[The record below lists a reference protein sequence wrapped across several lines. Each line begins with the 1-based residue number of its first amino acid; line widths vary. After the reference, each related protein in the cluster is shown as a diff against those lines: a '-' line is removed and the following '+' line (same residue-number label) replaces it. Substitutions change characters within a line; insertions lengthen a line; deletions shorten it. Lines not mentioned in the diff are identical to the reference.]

1 MSKVLIDIDL
11 KRIRGLIDHFGG
23 SGSEEF
29 EDYDQEDARNEFRDM
44 LELIFAGQEI
54 VGSMNEWQ
62 PIETAPKDGTR
73 ILAFFPII
81 NSYKILTVEF
91 IRHRWYICPYDS
103 EFKMMGGDPTHWMP
117 LPNPPKQEKEIV

>member
-1 MSKVLIDIDL
+1 M
-11 KRIRGLIDHFGG
+11 RGD
-23 SGSEEF
+23 
-29 EDYDQEDARNEFRDM
+29 
-44 LELIFAGQEI
+44 
-54 VGSMNEWQ
+54 SMKEWK

-91 IRHRWYICPYDS
+91 TTYRWFVCPYDCDF
-103 EFKMMGGDPTHWMP
+103 EIMGDPTHWMP